1 MASADASVTISS
13 TKYQRGSHV
22 DFICGWS
29 AGCIVTVILY
39 PLNKVIF
46 RQQLHAIPSS
56 EAAIQ
61 LKSEGIRYLY
71 RGLLPPLMKRTS
83 STAIMFGMYEKYQ
96 NILACKYESDRR
108 KKSFTLCHA
117 QAAAMAGA
125 TESLLTPF
133 ERVQTLLQSN
143 AYHGKFRNTIE
154 AVKTVSNHGFLE
166 FYRGFHVILFRNAFS
181 NILFFSLRDP
191 FKYAILDK
199 FPTKCERTSYNL
211 FSDFVSGSVLGAS
224 LSTLFFPV
232 NVVKTK
238 IQADMGKKYDHFFK
252 VLKDVWIERDY
263 SLKEV
268 YRGAQ
273 LNFIRSLL
281 AWGITNATFEYMRKW
296 FT

>member
-1 MASADASVTISS
+1 MASVTSS
-13 TKYQRGSHV
+13 TKHRRGSHV

-29 AGCIVTVILY
+29 AGCIETVVLY
-39 PLNKVIF
+39 PQNKIIF
-46 RQQLHAIPSS
+46 RQQLHAIPVG

-71 RGLLPPLMKRTS
+71 RGLLPPLMKRTTS
-83 STAIMFGMYEKYQ
+83 RAIMFGMYEKYQ
-96 NILACKYESDRR
+96 SILGCTYESDRR
-108 KKSFTLCHA
+108 KTSFTFCHA
-117 QAAAMAGA
+117 QAAVLAGA
-125 TESLLTPF
+125 TESILTPF

-166 FYRGFHVILFRNAFS
+166 FYRGFHVILLRNALS
-181 NILFFSLRDP
+181 NILFFTLRDP

-199 FPTKCERTSYNL
+199 FPTKSERTSYHL
-211 FSDFVSGSVLGAS
+211 FSDFVSGAVLGACI
-224 LSTLFFPV
+224 STLFFPI

-238 IQADMGKKYDHFFK
+238 MQADMGKKYDHFFK
-252 VLKDVWIERDY
+252 ILKVVWVERDH

-281 AWGITNATFEYMRKW
+281 AWGITNATFEYMRRW